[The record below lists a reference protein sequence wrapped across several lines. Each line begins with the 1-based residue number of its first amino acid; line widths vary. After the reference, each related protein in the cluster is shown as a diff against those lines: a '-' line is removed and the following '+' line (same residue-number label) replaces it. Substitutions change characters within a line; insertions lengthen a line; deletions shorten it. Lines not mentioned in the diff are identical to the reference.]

1 MALRLIIQDEEGAT
15 TIVPLGEEEI
25 TIGREAGNTIQL
37 TEQNVSRQHARLTQG
52 PDGWVLED
60 LDSYNGIKVNGVP
73 VEAQI
78 TLNEGDLVQIGDYHL
93 SLAENAEKTALNV
106 DKPGIAANSNEVG
119 EVLPPSSAAGAATG
133 APAAAAALGMEAAE
147 APNYDSYEEPE
158 KKSGK
163 GGLLFIVL
171 LLGLSIGTYFMFL
184 RDDPNKSRTR
194 SPEGPAVVASAGS
207 PAGDSARPTPPEDP
221 ADDSGSEPEL
231 PPEDSVGTPVD
242 SAGPPADS
250 DGSPN
255 DSAGPIAD
263 PEPEP
268 EPSIK
273 PTKKKKRPGTKK
285 KKKAKPEPVPVP
297 QGDPVELLGDARKAS
312 LAGNASQA
320 YKLAKQSYSIDK
332 NKKALKLMGVSA
344 CKMGD
349 AAKAQKVYNKVDDNT
364 KKALVSL
371 CSTKGVT
378 LQ

>member
-1 MALRLIIQDEEGAT
+1 
-15 TIVPLGEEEI
+15 LGEEEI

-78 TLNEGDLVQIGDYHL
+78 PLNEGDLVQIGDYHL

-106 DKPGIAANSNEVG
+106 DKPGVAANSNEVG
-119 EVLPPSSAAGAATG
+119 EVLPPSGAAGAATG
-133 APAAAAALGMEAAE
+133 TPAATAAAVGLEAAE
-147 APNYDSYEEPE
+147 APSYDSYDEPE
-158 KKSGK
+158 KKSSK
-163 GGLLFIVL
+163 GGLLFIIL
-171 LLGLSIGTYFMFL
+171 LLGLSVGAYFMFL
-184 RDDPNKSRTR
+184 RGDPKESPGDQRQGPAMAASAGTPGDNSNSAKPTTPTSED
-194 SPEGPAVVASAGS
+194 SPEGSSGK
-207 PAGDSARPTPPEDP
+207 PE
-221 ADDSGSEPEL
+221 GV
-231 PPEDSVGTPVD
+231 PEDSAGPPVD
-242 SAGPPADS
+242 SAGPVAGS
-250 DGSPN
+250 DGTVD
-255 DSAGPIAD
+255 DSAGPVAEPD
-263 PEPEP
+263 PA
-268 EPSIK
+268 IK

-285 KKKAKPEPVPVP
+285 KKKKKPEPEPVPA
-297 QGDPVELLGDARKAS
+297 GDPVELLGDARKAS

-332 NKKALKLMGVSA
+332 NRKALKLMGVSA